1 MDDSTI
7 FWWAAALII
16 IGSLYLIND
25 MLIKAVLR
33 LESAREMA
41 AQSIKDQANGVRKKA
56 LQAVSDSERAAR
68 TSLLSIRNP

>member
-16 IGSLYLIND
+16 TGSFYLIND

-33 LESAREMA
+33 LESAREIA
-41 AQSIKDQANGVRKKA
+41 EQSIKDQANGVRKEVF
-56 LQAVSDSERAAR
+56 QAVSDSERAAR
-68 TSLLSIRNP
+68 TSLLSIRKP